1 MIPQE
6 PDRDWAQIAAALSNE
21 ELPDGWQVVPSS
33 NWTRVAHHAGDGI
46 YYKEF
51 LTRAPIERIKARFTG
66 SRATLTRSNNHS
78 LELAGFESRVVELSW
93 YGTREV
99 SLPLGQAFHRRRLSL
114 VSSQVGSVATAQR
127 GRWDHRRRLSLAL
140 DLLDDPSLD
149 RLITGE
155 DPFERLAEVQA
166 RLATSPADT
175 LMHRIR
181 YDQGA
186 T

>member
-1 MIPQE
+1 VIHASGSP
-6 PDRDWAQIAAALSNE
+6 AGLAL
-21 ELPDGWQVVPSS
+21 
-33 NWTRVAHHAGDGI
+33 A
-46 YYKEF
+46 
-51 LTRAPIERIKARFTG
+51 
-66 SRATLTRSNNHS
+66 

-140 DLLDDPSLD
+140 ELLDDPSLD

-155 DPFERLAEVQA
+155 DPFERLADVQA